1 MGTISSPPG
10 PVYAIG
16 AKAETWSENAEP
28 DEYGFRKLNIPDTC
42 KLLNHYD
49 GFGAKTINNEYY
61 CCGVTDVQQ
70 RQVAVT
76 QTLVYADTPTELE
89 DVEGVRVFHMFSQK
103 SGSMYSDVSAQT
115 QSLEVYGI
123 AKKKSNGTIFFK
135 IGYPYLVQQYSSN
148 PTNRAWLTVGQ
159 QFEFSVSGKLVST
172 FVPAPA
178 NIEDTTI
185 SLSDN
190 GESVFYFNHNA
201 KEAAVSLKKIG
212 FKAIKVFSP
221 FPFASYGRWYS
232 YAPIVQYLSEDK
244 LLDNDPSKFTL
255 GTVRDVWVYQLKAY
269 VLTEERKLY
278 EATVAQGG
286 TTSASYIYDW
296 GLQGKFDVKKFEM
309 PSKELAFMLTRDGK
323 LYHKGS
329 AVANIAEAHESF
341 TQIFPECYFHDF
353 TFGANTLTVIKE

>member
-28 DEYGFRKLNIPDTC
+28 DEYGFRKLNVPDTC

-76 QTLVYADTPTELE
+76 QTLAYADTPTELE

-103 SGSMYSDVSAQT
+103 SGSMYSDIPGKT
-115 QSLEVYGI
+115 QSLEVCGI

-135 IGYPYLVQQYSSN
+135 IGYPYIVQEFSSQ
-148 PTNRAWLTVGQ
+148 PTNRAWLRAS
-159 QFEFSVSGKLVST
+159 EFSIGGKLVST

-269 VLTEERKLY
+269 VLAEDKNLY

-296 GLQGKFDVKKFEM
+296 VLQGKFDVKKFEM

-329 AVANIAEAHESF
+329 AVADIAEKHEEF